1 MNVLEKDTV
10 NSIFFFP
17 LGSELLSSDGYPYLA
32 LNLIVTENA
41 ELAT

>member
-1 MNVLEKDTV
+1 MLEKDTV
-10 NSIFFFP
+10 NSIFFP

-41 ELAT
+41 ELGT